1 MGQFGHD
8 KLSILANSQRLPA
21 VSIKRGMKNFLFL
34 AGVNGA
40 IAVLAGAFA
49 AHALGPRLDP
59 RMLSAF
65 STGATYHLVHSLA
78 LGVAALAARG
88 AARPRARIAAW
99 LFLAG
104 IVLFCF
110 SLYLLALT
118 GWVGF
123 AFATPVG
130 GIAFVAGWIML
141 ALAGLKWETS

>member
-1 MGQFGHD
+1 MT
-8 KLSILANSQRLPA
+8 ANSQSASLK
-21 VSIKRGMKNFLFL
+21 SIKRGMKNFLFL

-65 STGATYHLVHSLA
+65 STGATYHLVHALA
-78 LGVAALAARG
+78 LGIAALVARG
-88 AARPRARIAAW
+88 AARPRAKIAAS

-141 ALAGLKWETS
+141 ALAGLKLETS

>member
-1 MGQFGHD
+1 M
-8 KLSILANSQRLPA
+8 
-21 VSIKRGMKNFLFL
+21 SIKPGMKNFLFL

-49 AHALGPRLDP
+49 AHALGSHLDP

-78 LGVAALAARG
+78 LGIAALAARG
-88 AARPRARIAAW
+88 AARPRALIAAS

-104 IVLFCF
+104 IILFCF

-118 GWVGF
+118 GWVVF

-130 GIAFVAGWIML
+130 GIAFIAGWIML
-141 ALAGLKWETS
+141 ALAGLKLETP

>member
-1 MGQFGHD
+1 
-8 KLSILANSQRLPA
+8 
-21 VSIKRGMKNFLFL
+21 MKNWLFM

-49 AHALGPRLDP
+49 AHALGNRLDP
-59 RMLSAF
+59 RMLTAF

-78 LGVAALAARG
+78 LGIAALAARG
-88 AARPRARIAAW
+88 AATRRANLAAA

-104 IVLFCF
+104 IILFCF

-118 GWVGF
+118 GWVVF

-130 GIAFVAGWIML
+130 GIAFVAGWITL
-141 ALAGLKWETS
+141 ALAGLKLETP

>member
-1 MGQFGHD
+1 
-8 KLSILANSQRLPA
+8 
-21 VSIKRGMKNFLFL
+21 MKKYLFL

-49 AHALGPRLDP
+49 AHALGSRLDP
-59 RMLSAF
+59 RMLTAF

-78 LGVAALAARG
+78 LGIAALAARG
-88 AARPRARIAAW
+88 AARRRALIAAV
-99 LFLAG
+99 LFVAG
-104 IVLFCF
+104 IILFCF

-118 GWVGF
+118 GWVVF

-141 ALAGLKWETS
+141 ALAGLKLE